1 MLAAMAVSGT
11 LLAGCASSGS
21 SLPALPEAA
30 SVERAYVLGPGDRLK
45 ILVYGAEDVSGEFAV
60 ADSGLVA
67 APLIGQTKAQGLTVA
82 QLEDSLREK
91 LSQGYLRNPRVSVD
105 VLSYRPFS
113 ILGEVQHPG
122 TFPYSSGATV
132 LSAIA
137 QAGGYTYRANEDF
150 VVVDRKTS
158 DGKTIRGRATA
169 TSRIQPD
176 DIIRVPERY
185 F

>member
-1 MLAAMAVSGT
+1 MFAAVAVIGT

-21 SLPALPEAA
+21 SLPALPETTNLD
-30 SVERAYVLGPGDRLK
+30 RAYILGPGDHLK

-82 QLEDSLREK
+82 ELEDALRDK
-91 LSQGYLRNPRVSVD
+91 LSQGFLRNPRVSVD
-105 VLSYRPFS
+105 VLTYRPFS

-132 LSAIA
+132 LSAVA
-137 QAGGYTYRANEDF
+137 LAGGYTYRANEDF
-150 VVVDRKTS
+150 VVVDRRTA